1 MNRSRLS
8 AGETAM
14 ERTFSQKIFSLAW
27 KAGLA
32 IVLLFALYT
41 WFVLNW
47 SYAEGERAGY
57 LDKLS
62 IKGWICKTWEG
73 ELAMVNLPG
82 TAPERFFF
90 TVRDEAVADKVT
102 SMLGNRV
109 SLTYEQHVGIP
120 TSCFGDTSY
129 FVTDV
134 RLVEDTP
141 NTKLP

>member
-1 MNRSRLS
+1 
-8 AGETAM
+8 M

-32 IVLLFALYT
+32 IVLLLALYT

-62 IKGWICKTWEG
+62 IKGWVCKTWEG

-90 TVRDEAVADKVT
+90 TVRDDAVAEKVN

>member
-1 MNRSRLS
+1 
-8 AGETAM
+8 M

-32 IVLLFALYT
+32 IVLLFVVYT
-41 WFVLNW
+41 WVALSW

-62 IKGWICKTWEG
+62 RKGWICKTWEG

-82 TAPERFFF
+82 ATPERFFF
-90 TVRDEAVADKVT
+90 TVRDDAVADKVT
-102 SMLGNRV
+102 SMLGKRV

-120 TSCFGDTSY
+120 TSCFGDTNY

-134 RLVEDTP
+134 REVEASPAPTAKVP
-141 NTKLP
+141 EISKEN

>member
-1 MNRSRLS
+1 
-8 AGETAM
+8 M
-14 ERTFSQKIFSLAW
+14 ERTFSQKIFSMAW

-32 IVLLFALYT
+32 IVLLLALYT
-41 WFVLNW
+41 WLVLSW

-62 IKGWICKTWEG
+62 RKGWICKTWEG
-73 ELAMVNLPG
+73 EMAMVNLPG
-82 TAPERFFF
+82 ATPERFFF
-90 TVRDEAVADKVT
+90 TVRDAAVADKVN
-102 SMLGNRV
+102 SMLGRRV

-134 RLVEDTP
+134 REVEGSPTP
-141 NTKLP
+141 NVPLPDTHTQN